1 MIYFLSHAKREL
13 PQSHTTDWHIERL
26 RLLTETHFK
35 VVLITGG
42 AGFIG
47 SNFIRLFL
55 ERHRDVDVVNLD
67 KLTYAGNLESLRD
80 VESNPRYHFYR
91 GDISDESFVSRLF
104 HEWHFD
110 AVINFAA
117 ESHVDRSILGPAA
130 FIDTNVR
137 GTMTLLEVAREFG
150 VGRYLQVS
158 TDEVYGS
165 LGPSGK
171 FTETTHISPNSPYS
185 ASKASADMLVRAWW
199 KTFGMETLITRCSN
213 NFGPYQF
220 PEKFIPL
227 MIANAL
233 QDKKLPIYGDGMNV
247 RDWIYVEDHC
257 EAIEAVLYK
266 GKTGEVYNIGG
277 GNEVANIEMAK
288 LILSKL
294 GKPDSLLEYVKD
306 RPGHDRRYAMDSS
319 KIETELE
326 WKPRRSFADGIEL
339 TVNWYLSNEEW
350 WKRIISGEYQSYYKL
365 QYEQR

>member
-1 MIYFLSHAKREL
+1 MNTLALK
-13 PQSHTTDWHIERL
+13 T
-26 RLLTETHFK
+26 
-35 VVLITGG
+35 VLVTGG

-47 SNFIRLFL
+47 SNFIRTFL
-55 ERHRDVDVVNLD
+55 SKHKDVEVVNLD

-80 VESNPRYHFYR
+80 VEANSSYHFYK
-91 GDISDESFVSRLF
+91 GDIADEAFVRRLF
-104 HEWHFD
+104 NEWHFD

-117 ESHVDRSILGPAA
+117 ESHVDRSILGPSA

-150 VGRYLQVS
+150 IERFLQVS

-165 LGPSGK
+165 LGASGK
-171 FTETTHISPNSPYS
+171 FTESTHISPNSPYS
-185 ASKASADMLVRAWW
+185 ASKAGADMLARSWW
-199 KTFGMETLITRCSN
+199 KTFNVQTVITRCSN
-213 NFGPYQF
+213 NYGPFQF

-233 QDKKLPIYGDGMNV
+233 QDKKLPIYGDGMYV
-247 RDWIYVEDHC
+247 RDWIYVDDHC
-257 EAIEAVLYK
+257 EAIDAVLYR
-266 GKTGEVYNIGG
+266 GEIGEVYNIGG

-294 GKPDSLLEYVKD
+294 GKPESLLEFVKD

-319 KIETELE
+319 KIEVELA
-326 WKPRRSFADGIEL
+326 WKPKKSFAEGIDL
-339 TVNWYLSNEEW
+339 TVNWYLNNESW
-350 WKRIISGEYQSYYKL
+350 WKRIISGEYRNYYKL